1 LPQDTALAA
10 KLRDV
15 KTAENAPLS
24 KPFLMTRIQANLVL
38 LTVGAM
44 WGMGFVAQSTAM
56 EAIGPF
62 FFVGLRFGVA
72 GISMLPFAWGE
83 ARRSE
88 QSLSAADWRAFAFIG
103 ILLFGGMAAQQTGLM
118 STTVTNSGFLT
129 GLYVI
134 MVPLFAV
141 VLFRQWPHPV
151 IWPAALLALT
161 GIWFLSGGGITA
173 LTTGDWL
180 TVLCAAFWA
189 LQLIF
194 IARHASHTGRPVTL
208 AVVQFAVCGILGL
221 LIALGFEKIDWS
233 AVRIAAPEIL
243 YTGVFSGGIAFTL
256 QAVGQRYTTAPQAAI
271 FLASEA
277 VFAAMFG
284 IWLLGERLPAAGFVG
299 CALIFCAILIVELIP
314 AFGQKRPVTP

>member
-1 LPQDTALAA
+1 
-10 KLRDV
+10 
-15 KTAENAPLS
+15 
-24 KPFLMTRIQANLVL
+24 MTRVQANLVL
-38 LTVGAM
+38 LLVGAM

-72 GISMLPFAWGE
+72 GVSMLPFAWRE
-83 ARRSE
+83 ARRSG
-88 QSLSAADWRAFAFIG
+88 QRLSPEDWRAFAFIG
-103 ILLFGGMAAQQTGLM
+103 ALLFGGMVAQQTGLM
-118 STTVTNSGFLT
+118 TTTVTNSGFLT

-141 VLFRQWPHPV
+141 ILFRQWPHPV
-151 IWPAALLALT
+151 IWPAALLALI
-161 GIWFLSGGGITA
+161 GIWFLSGGKIAA

-194 IARHASHTGRPVTL
+194 ISRHANHTGRPVTL
-208 AVVQFAVCGILGL
+208 AVVQFAVCGVLGL
-221 LIALGFEKIDWS
+221 LIALGFETIDWS

-243 YTGVFSGGIAFTL
+243 YTGIFSGGLAFTL

-277 VFAAMFG
+277 VFAALFG
-284 IWLLGERLPAAGFVG
+284 IWLLGERLPATGFLG
-299 CALIFCAILIVELIP
+299 CALIFSAILIVEFIP
-314 AFGQKRPVTP
+314 ALYQKKPVTP